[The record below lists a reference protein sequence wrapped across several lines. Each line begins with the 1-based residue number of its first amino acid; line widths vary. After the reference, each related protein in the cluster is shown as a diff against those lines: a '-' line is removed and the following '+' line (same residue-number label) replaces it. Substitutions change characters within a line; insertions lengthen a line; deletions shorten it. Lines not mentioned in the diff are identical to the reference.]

1 MSAHLPGADRA
12 GGRCA
17 ARGPPATAGT
27 LVLVTEDE
35 PALFKIIGRH
45 LDRHPIARQ
54 RLDAV
59 LFHLAGGVGNDLVSG
74 IELHAITCVGG
85 DFGDQ
90 SFELDQLFF
99 SHGFLQIDR
108 RLAWSLGTIGSS
120 IGASFAMQEGNA
132 LHPVRLAAALRR
144 RACRLVPIGA
154 MTAGLRTAHTTTTT
168 AAAAR
173 PLTLRL

>member
-1 MSAHLPGADRA
+1 MVPRLPAAELAAR
-12 GGRCA
+12 RRA
-17 ARGPPATAGT
+17 ARGSAATAGT

-35 PALFKIIGRH
+35 PAFFKIIGRH

-74 IELHAITCVGG
+74 IELHAITRIGE

-108 RLAWSLGTIGSS
+108 RLAWSFGAGGLS
-120 IGASFAMQEGNA
+120 IWGAFALQKRNA
-132 LHPVRLAAALRR
+132 LQPVGLAAALRR
-144 RACRLVPIGA
+144 R
-154 MTAGLRTAHTTTTT
+154 T
-168 AAAAR
+168 
-173 PLTLRL
+173 